1 MHPYAHQPTPY
12 EKLQEICTNF
22 GETSMFIT
30 YEAISWVM
38 GLLWSV
44 LLSCVLAP
52 VALSGLALDYL
63 RHWARKVSIH
73 IRRFMA
79 VV

>member
-1 MHPYAHQPTPY
+1 
-12 EKLQEICTNF
+12 
-22 GETSMFIT
+22 MFIT